1 MAENTNQLN
10 ISLAEAFAALPES
23 IQDWLASEQCTIFI
37 SEINKKL
44 GIKNE
49 KRRIVP
55 RLIIRL
61 VLKDLEPGD
70 FINELAAA
78 LNMNDQA
85 AKALAQEIEEK
96 IFNPIALGLRQ
107 SIGLD
112 IKLIYFGKPS
122 ERGPAK
128 LGEMPSQPPQA
139 ETPAA
144 PQQFT
149 KPFTAPIMPSAP
161 RMPEPEEPEIG
172 KAPALI
178 YKKGTFGRIP
188 IAPSS
193 PQTSGIPVPKIPSLT
208 TESPIIPRPPMP
220 QGLGNRPAPETKLK
234 VEAPLPPTTAPLEI
248 NRPAPTIKPSPTA
261 GLGPKPTPPAGGPN
275 VFSGQNPFPK
285 ATKIV
290 NFFQPPAFDPQP
302 EIKVVNYNSY
312 LTPINELGL
321 EKNPE
326 PKKENVIL
334 DGNTVDLRFT

>member
-1 MAENTNQLN
+1 MNRILIADPDT
-10 ISLAEAFAALPES
+10 SSRKALC
-23 IQDWLASEQCTIFI
+23 LLL
-37 SEINKKL
+37 NKKL

-172 KAPALI
+172 KPLRNVLKGRRRVQIGSFVLI
-178 YKKGTFGRIP
+178 YEIDKNDN
-188 IAPSS
+188 
-193 PQTSGIPVPKIPSLT
+193 KITL
-208 TESPIIPRPPMP
+208 
-220 QGLGNRPAPETKLK
+220 
-234 VEAPLPPTTAPLEI
+234 
-248 NRPAPTIKPSPTA
+248 
-261 GLGPKPTPPAGGPN
+261 
-275 VFSGQNPFPK
+275 FSFEHHDSAYK
-285 ATKIV
+285 
-290 NFFQPPAFDPQP
+290 
-302 EIKVVNYNSY
+302 
-312 LTPINELGL
+312 
-321 EKNPE
+321 
-326 PKKENVIL
+326 
-334 DGNTVDLRFT
+334 